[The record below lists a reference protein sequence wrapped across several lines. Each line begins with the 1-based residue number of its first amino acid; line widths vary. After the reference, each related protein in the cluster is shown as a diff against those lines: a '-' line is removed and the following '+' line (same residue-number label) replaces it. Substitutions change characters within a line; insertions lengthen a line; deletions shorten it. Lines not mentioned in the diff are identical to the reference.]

1 LESTVAGVNAP
12 LGQVTRAATLEMG
25 GALSGNRKWE
35 LVLELNH
42 GQSTAV
48 NRWSFWTFP
57 KRRLLQ
63 TSDMAVTSVVKW
75 AGLSRLYPFIQHG
88 TPVQATASLLIATS
102 LNRESMQFLEG
113 GGRVLLLAERSLFE
127 RSGESTFFPAS
138 GGALGTLISDHP
150 ALKEFPS
157 EGFCD
162 LQFFNL
168 LEGAYAY
175 PLDEWPNEM
184 VPIVG
189 GIRTT
194 TGFLSK
200 AKNLSRVGYVFE
212 AKVGKGKLLVSTL
225 RIRDYFDEAYPEA
238 ISLFDHLLR
247 YATSQGFNPQ
257 FEITQDRL
265 QRLQVQ

>member
-1 LESTVAGVNAP
+1 VP
-12 LGQVTRAATLEMG
+12 
-25 GALSGNRKWE
+25 
-35 LVLELNH
+35 
-42 GQSTAV
+42 
-48 NRWSFWTFP
+48 
-57 KRRLLQ
+57 
-63 TSDMAVTSVVKW
+63 VTSSVKW

-88 TPVQATASLLIATS
+88 KPAQDPSSLLIATS
-102 LNRESMQFLEG
+102 LNSESLQFLEA
-113 GGRVLLLAERSLFE
+113 GGRVLLMAERGSFE
-127 RSGESTFFPAS
+127 RSSDSTFFPAS
-138 GGALGTLISDHP
+138 GGALGTLIADHA
-150 ALKEFPS
+150 ALKGFPS

-175 PLDEWPNEM
+175 PLDEWPKEM

-200 AKNLSRVGYVFE
+200 SKNLSRVGYVFE

-225 RIRDYFDEAYPEA
+225 RLRDHFDEAYPEA

-247 YATSQGFNPQ
+247 YTTSQGFEPQ
-257 FEITQDRL
+257 FTITQDRL
-265 QRLQVQ
+265 QHRYASPPRRHRDVAVESFREQRIYRTNWVRALDQ

>member
-1 LESTVAGVNAP
+1 MP
-12 LGQVTRAATLEMG
+12 
-25 GALSGNRKWE
+25 
-35 LVLELNH
+35 
-42 GQSTAV
+42 
-48 NRWSFWTFP
+48 
-57 KRRLLQ
+57 
-63 TSDMAVTSVVKW
+63 VTSLVKW

-88 TPVQATASLLIATS
+88 TPTQDSASLLVATS
-102 LNRESMQFLEG
+102 LNGESLQFLEG
-113 GGRVLLLAERSLFE
+113 GGRVLLLAERSSFE

-150 ALKEFPS
+150 ALKGFPS

-175 PLDEWPNEM
+175 PLDEWPKEM

-194 TGFLSK
+194 AGFLSK

-225 RIRDYFDEAYPEA
+225 RIRDNFDEAYPEA

-247 YATSQGFNPQ
+247 YATSQGFEPQ
-257 FEITQDRL
+257 FEITQERL
-265 QRLQVQ
+265 RRLEVQ

>member
-1 LESTVAGVNAP
+1 MGRV
-12 LGQVTRAATLEMG
+12 VT
-25 GALSGNRKWE
+25 ALSIHPTRHTGERLSRACSWQ
-35 LVLELNH
+35 H
-42 GQSTAV
+42 RSTAIRC
-48 NRWSFWTFP
+48 NSWKAEEESYSWP
-57 KRRLLQ
+57 KEVRL
-63 TSDMAVTSVVKW
+63 SAP
-75 AGLSRLYPFIQHG
+75 A
-88 TPVQATASLLIATS
+88 
-102 LNRESMQFLEG
+102 
-113 GGRVLLLAERSLFE
+113 
-127 RSGESTFFPAS
+127 ESTFFPAS

-150 ALKEFPS
+150 ALKGFPS

-175 PLDEWPNEM
+175 PLDEWPKEM

-200 AKNLSRVGYVFE
+200 TKNLSRVGYVFE

-225 RIRDYFDEAYPEA
+225 RIRDNFDEAYPEA

-247 YATSQGFNPQ
+247 YATSQGFEPQ
-257 FEITQDRL
+257 FEISPEQLR
-265 QRLQVQ
+265 RFQVQ